1 MILGLQPI
9 SPKKYPKK
17 WLTTHKQW
25 YIMGSEPKRK
35 AVNTMARN
43 KKSGDENKALK
54 VIVLVTA
61 ILNLVKALVDL
72 ITSLTG

>member
-1 MILGLQPI
+1 
-9 SPKKYPKK
+9 
-17 WLTTHKQW
+17 
-25 YIMGSEPKRK
+25 MGSEPKGK
-35 AVNTMARN
+35 VVNTMARN

>member
-1 MILGLQPI
+1 
-9 SPKKYPKK
+9 
-17 WLTTHKQW
+17 
-25 YIMGSEPKRK
+25 
-35 AVNTMARN
+35 MARN

-54 VIVLVTA
+54 VIVLVAA